1 MNYNISEI
9 FLSVQGEG
17 FHVGRTVVFV
27 RFSGCNLHCS
37 FCDTPHEVSPK
48 EMSVEMISQAIY
60 DCCFEKGISPAG
72 IPCVFT
78 GGEPLLQLDLPLV
91 LQIKLLYMPLHMET
105 NGSLS
110 AVRAGRLSNPDDLL
124 EVLNFFEEVTVSPK
138 VSTMSPFVLECADT
152 IKVLV
157 PFTKDY
163 PSSSLRSLGLTL
175 STFATKTLIFQPIT
189 PREGIS
195 SWEWRNNVT
204 EAMTVALDRKRS
216 FNENWRVIPQ
226 THALMKV
233 R

>member
-9 FLSVQGEG
+9 FLSIQGEG
-17 FHVGRTVVFV
+17 FHVGRSVVFV

-48 EMSVEMISQAIY
+48 EMSAEMISQAIY
-60 DCCFEKGISPAG
+60 DCCFEKGISPVG

-78 GGEPLLQLDLPLV
+78 GGEPLLQLDLTLV
-91 LQIKLLYMPLHMET
+91 LQIKRLNMPLHMET
-105 NGSLS
+105 NGSMG
-110 AVRAGRLSNPDDLL
+110 AVRSGRLSSKEKLL
-124 EVLNFFEEVTVSPK
+124 EVLSHFEEITVSPK
-138 VSTMSPFVLECADT
+138 VAAMDHLVLECADT

-163 PSSSLRSLGLTL
+163 PSSSLRSLGVTL
-175 STFATKTLIFQPIT
+175 STFATKTLIFQPVT
-189 PREGIS
+189 PKEGIA